1 MICCPES
8 TLKLN
13 TTVRK
18 HKKLSSG
25 GIQWMSCPSGTTL
38 LLLPTPAFKFLSIQS
53 PPPPEDLFLKLSGEQ
68 RFTKLD
74 LKTAYQQ
81 LPLDPEIQQ
90 FVTINTPRGLY
101 RYKRPPSGIAPS
113 PAVFQ
118 RTMDII
124 LQGLDNVAS
133 IKDDILIPGKDDE
146 EHIKNLDSVLSRLDH
161 YGLRLRQLSKC
172 KFMQKSVTYMGCV
185 LSASG
190 ISPIE

>member
-1 MICCPES
+1 MEFSEWAAPVVYVPKADE
-8 TLKLN
+8 TP
-13 TTVRK
+13 R
-18 HKKLSSG
+18 
-25 GIQWMSCPSGTTL
+25 SCDDFAVTANLRLQVPQYL
-38 LLLPTPAFKFLSIQS
+38 IPP
-53 PPPPEDLFLKLSGEQ
+53 PPPPEGLFLKLSGEQ

-118 RTMDII
+118 RTMDVI
-124 LQGLDNVAS
+124 LQGLENVES

-172 KFMQKSVTYMGCV
+172 KFMQKSVTYMGCF